1 MGPCF
6 WQSRWAVTFGLED
19 KTSTS
24 GSLLLCLKPLPSS
37 FRNDLAAT
45 TAELKTVV
53 SCFPLYGEFSF
64 EALFQEAERGPRFLP
79 SLLLGASRK
88 VILQTRAAMAYRTEV
103 TCFVRVSE
111 NEAECLLHMSL
122 PTGAFISRHHAG
134 GRSLWVSRPP
144 GASAPSDD
152 YLAVAKGFAAASAG
166 RVVGRSSRS
175 TPLGIVTCQSLT
187 TFVPVRWYLS
197 GASPFWTEDDVLSWA
212 SGRRRCFFLRVRR
225 I

>member
-6 WQSRWAVTFGLED
+6 WQSRWVVTFGLEN

-53 SCFPLYGEFSF
+53 SCPTLSKEFSL

-88 VILQTRAAMAYRTEV
+88 VILQTRATMAYRTEV
-103 TCFVRVSE
+103 TYIVRVSE
-111 NEAECLLHMSL
+111 TEAECLLHMSL
-122 PTGAFISRHHAG
+122 PTGAFSSRHHAG

-144 GASAPSDD
+144 GASSDD

-166 RVVGRSSRS
+166 RVVCRSSRS

-187 TFVPVRWYLS
+187 TFVPARWYLS